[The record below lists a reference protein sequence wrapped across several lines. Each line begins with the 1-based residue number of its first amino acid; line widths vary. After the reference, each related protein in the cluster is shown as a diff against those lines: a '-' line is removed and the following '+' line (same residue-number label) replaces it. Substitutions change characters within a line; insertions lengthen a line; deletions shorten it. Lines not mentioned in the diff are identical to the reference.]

1 MLGLEVGGC
10 QMKSCNFDEFVQ
22 VRLFHNAAP
31 WPMDVSELADFN
43 KVLDTTGLVETVP
56 GKGGGWRK
64 TPLGDAMN
72 LDLLMVFL
80 GVWDKWDVPL
90 LLKDNGLIDAAESEW
105 LGNLL
110 GTGADY
116 TALRPAVRRAYARA
130 MDKGVIRWRMN

>member
-1 MLGLEVGGC
+1 M
-10 QMKSCNFDEFVQ
+10 NDFDKMVQ
-22 VRLFHNAAP
+22 ASLFHDAVP

-43 KVLDTTGLVETVP
+43 KVLLTAGLLAETTPTSYW
-56 GKGGGWRK
+56 KK

-80 GVWDKWDVPL
+80 GVLDKWDVPL
-90 LLKDNGLIDAAESEW
+90 LLKDNGLIDEAESER

-130 MDKGVIRWRMN
+130 MDKGAIRWRMN